1 MQVLIRID
9 LNLFMAIVCTIIY
22 FSSRRM
28 SESHLIHN
36 RLFRSIIG
44 CVGLLLILESLTW
57 VFDGSMNRTGFCF
70 NYFVTICLFILTPL
84 PSYLWELYVKCQ
96 LFHDTKPL
104 RMDMIVFGIPIVVC
118 LLLTLTTP
126 FTNLMFFFDDV
137 HNYHRGVLYP
147 ALAAAS
153 LLPVLSSIVSV
164 LIHRK
169 QVTKK
174 YARLL
179 FSVSCAIIA
188 AALLQ
193 IAFYGLTLIWSG
205 ITIAILFTYM
215 NIQNDQVY
223 LDHLTGVFN
232 RRQMDIYLT
241 DRIRMSKEGRNFSCI
256 LLDLDHF
263 KEVNDKLGHVA
274 GDEALKNASVILK
287 SSIRKN
293 DFLARYGGDEFIIV
307 TDIDDSAALG
317 TLVNRINENALA
329 FSINKNMPYSISF
342 SAGQAV
348 YHPESEWTKEQFI
361 AYVDELMYESKGA
374 SNKRITQMRETGGV
388 LPSL

>member
-1 MQVLIRID
+1 MRILIHID
-9 LNLFMAIVCTIIY
+9 LNLFMAVVCTILY

-36 RLFRSIIG
+36 RLFRSIIV

-57 VFDGSMNRTGFCF
+57 VLDGSMNRIAFIF
-70 NYFVTICLFILTPL
+70 DYIVTICLFILTPL
-84 PSYLWELYVKCQ
+84 PAYLWELYVKCQ

-104 RMDMIVFGIPIVVC
+104 LKDMIVFGIPIAAC
-118 LLLTLTTP
+118 LFLTITTP
-126 FTNLMFFFDDV
+126 FTNLMFYFDNA
-137 HNYHRGVLYP
+137 HIYHRGAFYP
-147 ALAAAS
+147 VLAAAS
-153 LLPVLSSIVSV
+153 LLPVISSIVSV

-174 YARLL
+174 YAQLLL
-179 FSVSCAIIA
+179 FVSCAIIA
-188 AALLQ
+188 AALMQ
-193 IAFYGLTLIWSG
+193 IVFYGLTLIWSG
-205 ITIAILFTYM
+205 ITIAVLFAYM

-232 RRQMDIYLT
+232 RRQMDVYLT
-241 DRIRMSKEGRNFSCI
+241 DRIRMSKDGRKFSCI

-274 GDEALKNASVILK
+274 GDEALKDASVILK

-307 TDIDDSAALG
+307 TDIDDTEALG
-317 TLVNRINENALA
+317 SLVHRINENALA
-329 FSINKNMPYSISF
+329 FNTSMNRSYRISF

-348 YHPESEWTKEQFI
+348 YYPESEWTKEQLI
-361 AYVDELMYESKGA
+361 AHIDERMYENKGA
-374 SNKRITQMRETGGV
+374 SDKRTIQLKETGGA
-388 LPSL
+388 LSSS